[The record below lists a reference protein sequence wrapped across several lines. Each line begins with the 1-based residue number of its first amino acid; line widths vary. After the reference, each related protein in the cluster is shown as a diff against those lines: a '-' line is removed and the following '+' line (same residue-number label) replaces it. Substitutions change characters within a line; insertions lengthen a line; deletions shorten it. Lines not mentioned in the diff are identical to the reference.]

1 MLSVKDLNLSIQ
13 GQKIISDFSFEILDG
28 EIVTLMGPNGSGK
41 SSLAE
46 SIMGNPDI
54 KIDSGEI
61 LFNGT
66 NLKDLS
72 VTERAKLGI
81 FLAFQYPIE
90 IPGVD
95 FINFLRMA
103 YNGRNDTKLNVFR
116 FRELVR
122 EKMKLLKMDE
132 KFLERNINEGFSGGE
147 KKKAEILQMAILNP
161 KLVILDETDS
171 GLDIDALK
179 AVFEGIMSIKED
191 NPKMSILLITHY
203 NRVFEYVKPDKVIV
217 INKGIKV
224 KVGGDDILKEIER
237 DGYKG
242 LK

>member
-1 MLSVKDLNLSIQ
+1 MLEVKDLSLSIE
-13 GQKIISDFSFEILDG
+13 GKKIINTFDLNIQAG
-28 EIVTLMGPNGSGK
+28 ETVALMGPNGSGK
-41 SSLAE
+41 SSLAQA
-46 SIMGNPDI
+46 IMGNPEL

-61 LFNGT
+61 VFDGKKINEF
-66 NLKDLS
+66 S
-72 VTERAKLGI
+72 ASERSKLGI

-103 YNGRNDTKLNVFR
+103 YNKRREEKLNVFR

-122 EKMKLLKMDE
+122 EKMKLLKMDL
-132 KFLERNINEGFSGGE
+132 KFLERNLNEGFSGGE

-179 AVFEGIMSIKED
+179 AVFEGIMTMKKE

-203 NRVFEYVKPDKVIV
+203 NRIFKYIKPDKVVV
-217 INKGIKV
+217 ISKGTKIKE
-224 KVGGDDILKEIER
+224 GGDDILKEIEEG
-237 DGYKG
+237 GYRG

>member
-1 MLSVKDLNLSIQ
+1 
-13 GQKIISDFSFEILDG
+13 
-28 EIVTLMGPNGSGK
+28 MGPNGSGK
-41 SSLAE
+41 SSIAE

-54 KIDSGEI
+54 QIESGDIFFDGDIINE
-61 LFNGT
+61 LN
-66 NLKDLS
+66 S
-72 VTERAKLGI
+72 TERSKLGI

-103 YNGRNDTKLNVFR
+103 YNKNTETKLNVFR

-132 KFLERNINEGFSGGE
+132 KLLERNINEGFSGGE
-147 KKKAEILQMAILNP
+147 KKKAEILQMAILKP
-161 KLVILDETDS
+161 KLAILDETDS

-179 AVFEGIMSIKED
+179 AVFEGIKAIKED

-203 NRVFEYVKPDKVIV
+203 NKVFEYVKPNKVIV
-217 INKGIKV
+217 IKNGMKIKE
-224 KVGGDDILKEIER
+224 GQDDILKQIER